1 MYQYSDH
8 LGNVRLSY
16 TDTNKND
23 KIDVGEIIEENN
35 YYPFGLAHSGYN
47 EKNNTIAAN
56 YKYQYN
62 GKEKQEELGFNVYD
76 YGARNYDAAIGR
88 WMNVDPLAEQA
99 PNWTPYRYSFNNPVM
114 YTDPT
119 GLFET
124 KFGAWWHKLWNGDD
138 SSSDIMYNEER
149 KEYYYTNHSSYEDE
163 SGNQGLN
170 MSFIYN
176 SIKGDAGRPVFEIEG
191 KASIGLQVG
200 VKTSWGRVEGGL
212 ITTDIGKT
220 GWSNQEENNSGF
232 YAEWGD
238 GRGHNFGSVGASLF
252 TKKLGLGLG
261 VDYITPHMI
270 PPGGD
275 IAQYYANN
283 GEAVGGFSFGPNSRY
298 FWKAKSGT
306 LLDDLGTAVR
316 LRGKVNS
323 NVVNHHTVDLLV
335 GVKAI
340 LGIEGRVRIGFTG
353 KK

>member
-1 MYQYSDH
+1 
-8 LGNVRLSY
+8 
-16 TDTNKND
+16 
-23 KIDVGEIIEENN
+23 
-35 YYPFGLAHSGYN
+35 
-47 EKNNTIAAN
+47 
-56 YKYQYN
+56 
-62 GKEKQEELGFNVYD
+62 
-76 YGARNYDAAIGR
+76 
-88 WMNVDPLAEQA
+88 
-99 PNWTPYRYSFNNPVM
+99 M

-176 SIKGDAGRPVFEIEG
+176 SIKGDAGRPVFEVEG

-238 GRGHNFGSVGASLF
+238 GRGHNFLGAGIGIKETNLSIGGSVN
-252 TKKLGLGLG
+252 
-261 VDYITPHMI
+261 YITPHMT

-275 IAQYYANN
+275 IIQYYANN
-283 GEAVGGFSFGPNSRY
+283 GEAIWSGNIGPKAN
-298 FWKAKSGT
+298 FWSAKKGT
-306 LLDDLGTAVR
+306 LLNEMGTAVR
-316 LRGKVNS
+316 ARARGNS
-323 NVVNHHTVDLLV
+323 NNDYTTDIAI

-340 LGIEGRVRIGFTG
+340 IGLDLRIKVGLT
-353 KK
+353 KKEN